1 MGDDARG
8 EGGHD
13 VAIVVRDDP
22 LEGGYGS
29 LDRPLRDE
37 AEDPELGEAAVVDLH
52 DEPLLLL
59 LGGHLGATEGLVEV
73 ERTPRDVLGVE
84 GGEVSDLTPAHV
96 VSSGLALAP
105 LSRC

>member
-13 VAIVVRDDP
+13 IAVVVRDDP

-37 AEDPELGEAAVVDLH
+37 AEDPEHGEAAVVDLH
-52 DEPLLLL
+52 DESLLLL
-59 LGGHLGATEGLVEV
+59 LGGHLGATEGLVKV
-73 ERTPRDVLGVE
+73 ERTTRDVLGVE

-96 VSSGLALAP
+96 VRSGLALAP
-105 LSRC
+105 LSS